1 MARAW
6 ARRACRFDR
15 VYQITAFPSRRR
27 RWGPGPLVGPSTLNV
42 SGRAW
47 ALARSAARGGR
58 DSADSESKR
67 MGRGGASPGR
77 DSPRTRRMT
86 VTIRARWLC
95 LLPLRRGRA
104 SGPGLRQASPGPP
117 KRPALGLGSELHWHA
132 TQFRPTTWRQ
142 PARTQSHQFC
152 RQGLLLGTVTDSRQ
166 TVIAARV
173 GSAGHAS
180 HCGS

>member
-1 MARAW
+1 MPVAGQGLSNHSLPQPAPALGPW
-6 ARRACRFDR
+6 APGRTVLLEYQRPGLGYGPQRR
-15 VYQITAFPSRRR
+15 
-27 RWGPGPLVGPSTLNV
+27 
-42 SGRAW
+42 SGRP
-47 ALARSAARGGR
+47 RFGGLGVR
-58 DSADSESKR
+58 ADSQ
-67 MGRGGASPGR
+67 GRASPGR

-117 KRPALGLGSELHWHA
+117 KRPALGLGSEWHWHA